1 MSDIVKGKVYLVGAG
16 PGDPGL
22 FTLRGKELMEQAH
35 QVVYDSLV
43 NDSLLDLAPQAKHV
57 FVGKRAGNHSLVQV
71 DINHLLVEF
80 ANQGH
85 TVVRLKGGD
94 PTVFGR
100 IGEELTALNDANI
113 DYEIVPGIT
122 AGIAGP
128 AYAGIPVTDRKLSS
142 SVTFITGRGA
152 TESASKERLATQG
165 TLVIYMGMKTMDEMV
180 RRILEAGR
188 DGDTPVAVVQW
199 ATRPE
204 QRTVTGTL
212 ETIVE
217 ACSAKDVDSPAVI
230 VVGEVVTL
238 RDDHNWFENKLFSE

>member
-1 MSDIVKGKVYLVGAG
+1 MMSDTPKGKVYIVGAG

-22 FTLRGKELMEQAH
+22 FTLRGKELLEIADNVM
-35 QVVYDSLV
+35 YDSLV
-43 NDSLLDLAPQAKHV
+43 NDALLEFAPQAEHV
-57 FVGKRAGNHSLVQV
+57 FVGKRAGNHSHMQD
-71 DINHLLVEF
+71 DINRLLVEL
-80 ANQGH
+80 ANEGH

-113 DYEIVPGIT
+113 EYEIVPGIT

-142 SVTFITGRGA
+142 SVNFITGREA
-152 TESASKERLATQG
+152 AESASNERLARLG

-180 RRILEAGR
+180 SRILESGR
-188 DGDTPVAVVQW
+188 DGNTPVAVVQW
-199 ATRPE
+199 ATHPE

-212 ETIVE
+212 KTIIDT
-217 ACSAKDVDSPAVI
+217 CSSENIGSPAII

-238 RDDHNWFENKLFSE
+238 RGDYNWFENNL